1 MKTSMKNNC
10 FFLLALLA
18 LTACQGTTDQTGSAP
33 DSVATVAEVGQP
45 EGSPDNFYCI
55 PGVQAGNVKV
65 NSSEA
70 SLIAMLGAENVVRDS
85 VYIGE
90 GYYEKGTTLFKGT
103 PEEAQILWKDTVNY
117 INPTSV
123 MIRSAQG
130 KPNQWLVDNGV
141 VMGMTLKEVEKIN
154 GKPFKISGFGWDY
167 GGFATDWQRGKLA
180 GNNEPENL
188 VIRFYYNIEDDKLG
202 AIADKVLGE
211 GPFLSSNPAMQQL
224 NPKVVEITIGF
235 D

>member
-1 MKTSMKNNC
+1 MKSSFLVV
-10 FFLLALLA
+10 FFLYLIW
-18 LTACQGTTDQTGSAP
+18 ACNPKSDKNVATTP
-33 DSVATVAEVGQP
+33 DSTTTAAADSITIE
-45 EGSPDNFYCI
+45 ESPNNFYCI
-55 PGVQAGNVKV
+55 PGVQAGAVKA

-70 SLIAMLGAENVVRDS
+70 SLKELLGAENVVRDS

-103 PEEAQILWKDTVNY
+103 PEEAQILWKDTINY
-117 INPTSV
+117 AKPASV
-123 MIRSAQG
+123 MIRSAEG
-130 KPNQWLVDNGV
+130 KPSQWLVDSGII
-141 VMGMTLKEVEKIN
+141 MGMTLNEVEKIN
-154 GKPFKISGFGWDY
+154 GKPFKVAGFGWDY

-180 GNNEPENL
+180 GKNEVENL
-188 VIRFYYNIEDDKLG
+188 VIRFYYNIEDDKMG

-211 GPFLSSNPAMQQL
+211 GPFLSSTPAMQQL